1 MLLLVAI
8 RLYLFLLLILF
19 GCDSPTNS
27 PFIEVLGCTDQTACN
42 FDESANTDDGTCQ
55 HLEINFDC
63 NGNCLLDMDCNGD
76 CGGSALEDECGICD
90 GDNTSC
96 TDCAGVPNGVST
108 LDNCG
113 VCGGDDSSCLDD
125 ETVIFSG
132 ITETDS
138 SGNMIGNIDSHDWCS
153 FDMNLM
159 NGGYGLNPIYP
170 NPVTAQ
176 NSELFGYSYQIC
188 YQYST
193 PYDSTFTNFNHIYI
207 DIVSVNNDTIY
218 SFEDNFA
225 NGPFGS
231 CTFIA
236 DTLVV
241 DSIYRMYLTSDDWN
255 CFGDIEFQ

>member
-1 MLLLVAI
+1 MLSLVSI

-27 PFIEVLGCTDQTACN
+27 
-42 FDESANTDDGTCQ
+42 S
-55 HLEINFDC
+55 
-63 NGNCLLDMDCNGD
+63 
-76 CGGSALEDECGICD
+76 
-90 GDNTSC
+90 
-96 TDCAGVPNGVST
+96 
-108 LDNCG
+108 
-113 VCGGDDSSCLDD
+113 

-138 SGNMIGNIDSHDWCS
+138 NGNMIGNIDSDDWCS

-159 NGGYGLNPIYP
+159 DSGYGLNPIYP

-176 NSELFGYSYQIC
+176 NSELFGNSYQIC
-188 YQYST
+188 FQYST
-193 PYDSTFTNFNHIYI
+193 PYDSSFTTLNHINI
-207 DIVSVNNDTIY
+207 DIISENNDTIY

-225 NGPFGS
+225 NGPSGS

-241 DSIYRMYLTSDDWN
+241 DSIYRMHLTSDDWN
-255 CFGDIEFQ
+255 CFGDIQFQ

>member
-8 RLYLFLLLILF
+8 RLYIFLLLILF

-55 HLEINFDC
+55 HLEQNFDC
-63 NGNCLLDMDCNGD
+63 DGNCLLDVDCNGE

-96 TDCAGVPNGVST
+96 ADCAGVPNGVST
-108 LDNCG
+108 IDNCG
-113 VCGGDDSSCLDD
+113 VCGGDDSSCFDD

-138 SGNMIGNIDSHDWCS
+138 NGNMIGNIDSHDWCP
-153 FDMNLM
+153 FDMNLI

-176 NSELFGYSYQIC
+176 HSELFGYSYQIC
-188 YQYST
+188 YQYS
-193 PYDSTFTNFNHIYI
+193 
-207 DIVSVNNDTIY
+207 
-218 SFEDNFA
+218 
-225 NGPFGS
+225 
-231 CTFIA
+231 
-236 DTLVV
+236 
-241 DSIYRMYLTSDDWN
+241 
-255 CFGDIEFQ
+255 